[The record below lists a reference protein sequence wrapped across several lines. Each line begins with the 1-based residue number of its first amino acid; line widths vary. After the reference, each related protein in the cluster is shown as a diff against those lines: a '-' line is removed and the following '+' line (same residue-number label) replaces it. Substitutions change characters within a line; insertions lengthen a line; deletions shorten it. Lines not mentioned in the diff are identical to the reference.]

1 MLIYGSLA
9 LTTMSVGL
17 LPQSVRLDLAR
28 ILGVREE
35 EVEGKVLEAI
45 NDVADMIRRFVWA
58 ERYTYADRLAYAA
71 SREVVSATLYEA
83 LRESESAFRSGRT
96 LDGNVKPYTARRES
110 VDLLLKLI
118 DLDLL
123 TGLEAVRRV
132 AILATARVE
141 AKKEEEEEKEEKEEG
156 KKEGEEA
163 AQTG

>member
-1 MLIYGSLA
+1 
-9 LTTMSVGL
+9 
-17 LPQSVRLDLAR
+17 
-28 ILGVREE
+28 
-35 EVEGKVLEAI
+35 
-45 NDVADMIRRFVWA
+45 
-58 ERYTYADRLAYAA
+58 
-71 SREVVSATLYEA
+71 
-83 LRESESAFRSGRT
+83 T

>member
-1 MLIYGSLA
+1 
-9 LTTMSVGL
+9 
-17 LPQSVRLDLAR
+17 
-28 ILGVREE
+28 
-35 EVEGKVLEAI
+35 
-45 NDVADMIRRFVWA
+45 
-58 ERYTYADRLAYAA
+58 
-71 SREVVSATLYEA
+71 
-83 LRESESAFRSGRT
+83 T

-141 AKKEEEEEKEEKEEG
+141 AKKEEG
-156 KKEGEEA
+156 KKQGEEV